1 MRIQNK
7 KKLPETALNYSLD
20 IDFQDF
26 MNLYKK
32 LTAEKY
38 SFSVSDTTLSSD
50 NPLCF
55 LLEQSF
61 RINI

>member
-1 MRIQNK
+1 MKIQNK
-7 KKLPETALNYSLD
+7 KKLRETALNYSLD

-55 LLEQSF
+55 LLE
-61 RINI
+61 

>member
-1 MRIQNK
+1 MKIQNK
-7 KKLPETALNYSLD
+7 KKLPEIAFNYSLD

-38 SFSVSDTTLSSD
+38 SFSVTDTTLSSD

-55 LLEQSF
+55 LLE
-61 RINI
+61 

>member
-50 NPLCF
+50 NPLYF
-55 LLEQSF
+55 LLE
-61 RINI
+61 